1 MQGHLRDTALPQ
13 LGRELERGL
22 LPRWLERIDRDI
34 EHVRVKAEALAAR
47 ESTSAD
53 DQLYTLAEDP
63 RARLR
68 GLPAI
73 GRGVAG
79 AIRGTQPEQA
89 ALRKLSR

>member
-1 MQGHLRDTALPQ
+1 MKDTTA

-22 LPRWLERIDRDI
+22 LPRWLDRIDRDI

-47 ESTSAD
+47 GEGTSAD
-53 DQLYTLAEDP
+53 DQLYTMAEDP

-79 AIRGTQPEQA
+79 AIRGTQPEQET
-89 ALRKLSR
+89 LRKLSR